1 MLTLPDFREKQILF
15 IQAEN
20 GLENNIKFNNDNV
33 VYSKDGK
40 IINKMSCHK
49 VFAIF
54 IIGDLTISSV
64 LIRNALQYG
73 VSIFLLKKNLE
84 VYATIGA
91 KAEGNYLL
99 RIKQYNL
106 QNELFLSKQITKNK
120 ISNQL
125 ILLKNNKKISNEDY
139 KISKKD
145 LFNKIDNAKDNNQL
159 LGIEGSFAKNFFNL
173 YFKELEWYRRM
184 PRAKVDIYNV
194 LMDMGYTF
202 IFNYVD
208 SLLRIYGFDTYKGFY
223 HQLFFQRKS
232 LTCDL
237 VEPFRC
243 IIDKQLLKSYNL
255 KQINKK
261 DFKYANG
268 RYFLKYSESREYAK
282 IFLEAIMKNKEEIFC
297 YTRDFY
303 RFILNDKND
312 QKDFPIFKINVC

>member
-40 IINKMSCHK
+40 IINKLSCHK
-49 VFAIF
+49 TFAIF

-73 VSIFLLKKNLE
+73 VSIFLLKKNFE
-84 VYATIGA
+84 VYAEIGA

-99 RIKQYNL
+99 RMKQYNL
-106 QNELFLSKQITKNK
+106 QNELFLSKQIVKNK
-120 ISNQL
+120 IFNQL
-125 ILLKNNKKISNEDY
+125 ILLKNSKKISSENY
-139 KISKKD
+139 KNSKQE
-145 LFNKIDNAKDNNQL
+145 LLEKIENVKDNNQL
-159 LGIEGSFAKNFFNL
+159 LGIEGNFAKNFFSL
-173 YFKELEWYRRM
+173 YFSELKWYRRM

-202 IFNYVD
+202 IFNYID

-232 LTCDL
+232 LACDL

-255 KQINKK
+255 NQINEK
-261 DFKYANG
+261 DFKFSNG
-268 RYFLKYSESREYAK
+268 RYLLKYSDSREYAK

-312 QKDFPIFKINVC
+312 QKDFPFFKIK

>member
-1 MLTLPDFREKQILF
+1 MLTLPDFKEKQILF

-20 GLENNIKFNNDNV
+20 GLENNIKFTNDNV

-40 IINKMSCHK
+40 IINRMSCHK

-64 LIRNALQYG
+64 LIKNALQYG
-73 VSIFLLKKNLE
+73 ISIFLLKNNFE

-99 RIKQYNL
+99 RMKQYDL
-106 QNELFLSKQITKNK
+106 QNELFLSKQIVKNK

-125 ILLKNNKKISNEDY
+125 VLLKNSKKITSEDY
-139 KISKKD
+139 KNSKQE
-145 LFNKIDNAKDNNQL
+145 LFYKIENAKDNNQL
-159 LGIEGSFAKNFFNL
+159 MGVEGNVAKNFFSF
-173 YFKELEWYRRM
+173 YFEELGWYKRM
-184 PRAKVDIYNV
+184 PRAKIDHYNILLDI
-194 LMDMGYTF
+194 GYTF
-202 IFNYVD
+202 IFNYID

-232 LTCDL
+232 LSCDL

-243 IIDKQLLKSYNL
+243 IIDKQLLKSYHLN
-255 KQINKK
+255 QIKK
-261 DFKYANG
+261 EDFKFSNG
-268 RYFLKYSESREYAK
+268 KYLLKYSESREYAK

-303 RFILNDKND
+303 RFILNDKNG
-312 QKDFPIFKINVC
+312 QKDFPIFKIK

>member
-1 MLTLPDFREKQILF
+1 MLALPDFREKQILF

-20 GLENNIKFNNDNV
+20 GLENNIKFNNDNI
-33 VYSKDGK
+33 VYSKDEK

-49 VFAIF
+49 TFAIF

-73 VSIFLLKKNLE
+73 ISIFLLKKNFE

-99 RIKQYNL
+99 RIKQYNS
-106 QNELFLSKQITKNK
+106 QNELFLSKQIVKNK
-120 ISNQL
+120 ILNQL
-125 ILLKNNKKISNEDY
+125 ILLKNNKKISNENYKNSKQELFY
-139 KISKKD
+139 KIE
-145 LFNKIDNAKDNNQL
+145 NTKDNNQL
-159 LGIEGSFAKNFFNL
+159 LGVEGNFAKNFFNL

-184 PRAKVDIYNV
+184 PRAKVDIYNL

-261 DFKYANG
+261 DFKYSNN
-268 RYFLKYSESREYAK
+268 RYSLKYSESKVYAK
-282 IFLEAIMKNKEEIFC
+282 MFLESIMKNKEEIFC

-303 RFILNDKND
+303 RFILNNKNK
-312 QKDFPIFKINVC
+312 QKDFPIFKIK